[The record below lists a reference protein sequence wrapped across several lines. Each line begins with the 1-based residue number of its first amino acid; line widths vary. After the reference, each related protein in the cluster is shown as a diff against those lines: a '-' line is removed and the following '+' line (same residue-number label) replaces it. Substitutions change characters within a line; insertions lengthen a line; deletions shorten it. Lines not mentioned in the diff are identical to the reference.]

1 MASAVGLSVL
11 DVIKE
16 EKCQENSLEVGT
28 YLLQQLVTLVDKY
41 EIVGD
46 VRGKGLMIGQIFGFV
61 RSSRS
66 NNVRPSVWS

>member
-16 EKCQENSLEVGT
+16 EKFQENSLEVGT
-28 YLLQQLVTLVDKY
+28 YLMQQLVTLVDKY

-46 VRGKGLMIGQIFGFV
+46 VRGKGLMIGQILQWETSIQSKV
-61 RSSRS
+61 LL
-66 NNVRPSVWS
+66 

>member
-16 EKCQENSLEVGT
+16 ERCQENSLEVGA
-28 YLLQQLVTLVDKY
+28 YLLEKLVTLVDKY

-46 VRGKGLMIGQIFGFV
+46 VRGKGLMIGQFIQNC
-61 RSSRS
+61 ST
-66 NNVRPSVWS
+66 

>member
-16 EKCQENSLEVGT
+16 ERCQENSLEVGT

-46 VRGKGLMIGQIFGFV
+46 VRGKNWIFEV
-61 RSSRS
+61 
-66 NNVRPSVWS
+66 N

>member
-16 EKCQENSLEVGT
+16 ERCQENSLEVGT
-28 YLLQQLVTLVDKY
+28 YLLQRLVTLVDKY

-46 VRGKGLMIGQIFGFV
+46 VRGKGLMIGTIGGVEAIFIIQFFPRRRDG
-61 RSSRS
+61 
-66 NNVRPSVWS
+66 